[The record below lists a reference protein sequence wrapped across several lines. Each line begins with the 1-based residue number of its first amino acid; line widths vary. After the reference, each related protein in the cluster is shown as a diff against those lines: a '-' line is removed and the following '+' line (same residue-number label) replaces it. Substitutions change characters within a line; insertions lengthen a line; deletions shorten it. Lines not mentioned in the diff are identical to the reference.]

1 MVKILL
7 HYMIFGFIKVP
18 TQVIRTNLS
27 SILIDADAGMKLTI
41 NKNSAKWM
49 QLPRDVL
56 VGHGVLEEVGY
67 VCRDLK
73 LKGNALIVTGNT
85 TRDIAAK
92 RVSTLLES
100 TGSNAE
106 TILTRNATVEEVE
119 RVMEKALEVEA
130 SFLLGVGSGRSIDLA
145 KLASTRLELPF
156 ISVPTAASHDGIASS
171 RASIMDNG
179 RSTSAQAQAPISV
192 IADTKIIS
200 AAPFRFLAAGCGDI
214 VSNYTAVLDWELAN
228 RLRNEYLGE
237 YAAALSRMAARVIIE
252 YADSIKP
259 DHETSARLVVKA
271 LVSNGV
277 AMSIAGSSRPASGS
291 EHMFSHALDRIAP
304 KPALHG
310 EQCGI
315 GTIMMMYLH
324 GGNWQEIRDA
334 LKKIGAPVTAEEL
347 GIDDKYIV
355 EALLRAHSI
364 RPERYT
370 ILGSGLTPSAAEK
383 VARITKV
390 IS

>member
-200 AAPFRFLAAGCGDI
+200 AAPFSFLAAGCGDI

-334 LKKIGAPVTAEEL
+334 LKMIGAPVTAEEL